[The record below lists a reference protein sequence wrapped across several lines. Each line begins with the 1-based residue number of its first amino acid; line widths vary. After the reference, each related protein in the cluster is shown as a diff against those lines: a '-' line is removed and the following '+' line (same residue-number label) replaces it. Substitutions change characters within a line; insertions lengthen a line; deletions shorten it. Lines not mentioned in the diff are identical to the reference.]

1 MITDVKIMYYHGINH
16 VYIIISIYLSIHL
29 SIHPPIYLPLS
40 FYIYRSIY
48 IYMIY
53 PRGSQVAGWPPNQRH
68 QLRRGSARAP
78 WASTWPGRLG
88 PAADAEAGKT
98 QSSGSLMGFTL
109 W

>member
-16 VYIIISIYLSIHL
+16 VYIIISIHLSIHL

-40 FYIYRSIY
+40 LY

-53 PRGSQVAGWPPNQRH
+53 PRRSQVAGWPPNQRH

-88 PAADAEAGKT
+88 PAADA
-98 QSSGSLMGFTL
+98 GSFMGFNGFL
-109 W
+109 MVF